1 MVAGVDV
8 GVVQVDSTGYRV
20 VGGVGVRDEG
30 LLARGV
36 VELAR
41 GLVAVSRALGVPA
54 RSVQV
59 NLDGAVIVVGVR
71 RDGVVGVV
79 LEDHGEGAPAGRGL
93 ARGVAT
99 G

>member
-1 MVAGVDV
+1 MSGVDV
-8 GVVQVDSTGYRV
+8 GVVQVDGTGYRV

-59 NLDGAVIVVGVR
+59 NLEGAVLVVGLR
-71 RDGVVGVV
+71 KDSVVGVV
-79 LEDHGEGAPAGRGL
+79 LEEAGEAPPSGRGL
-93 ARGVAT
+93 AHGVAT